1 MPVGWGIVEARA
13 AGTDPSFWQATSR
26 GAGAEGGGGVLDY
39 GGFVVSLSLFSP
51 APLSFLYWTFVPC
64 VACSPHHPGCYFLSA
79 HTSSFTCMFLR
90 FGRHAVGAILSEPVV
105 DPAAPKIEGSV
116 MLARAETREEV
127 VEQLRR
133 DTYFRSGVWDWE
145 KVVIYP
151 VSVFRALFGGW
162 EVRGKGE
169 SGKEGGGKGD
179 VWVGD
184 WAGLM
189 GCIV

>member
-1 MPVGWGIVEARA
+1 MPWMGIVLRPELRELIPRFGRQHLQELAPKV
-13 AGTDPSFWQATSR
+13 GEGFWTM
-26 GAGAEGGGGVLDY
+26 GGSL
-39 GGFVVSLSLFSP
+39 FLSLSLFSCP
-51 APLSFLYWTFVPC
+51 AFFLTGLSVLRS
-64 VACSPHHPGCYFLSA
+64 ACSACFSFFAHFL
-79 HTSSFTCMFLR
+79 HTHSSFTCMFIR
-90 FGRHAVGAILSEPVV
+90 FGRHAIGAILSEPVV

-133 DTYFRSGVWDWE
+133 DTYFTSGVWDWE

-179 VWVGD
+179 V
-184 WAGLM
+184 
-189 GCIV
+189 